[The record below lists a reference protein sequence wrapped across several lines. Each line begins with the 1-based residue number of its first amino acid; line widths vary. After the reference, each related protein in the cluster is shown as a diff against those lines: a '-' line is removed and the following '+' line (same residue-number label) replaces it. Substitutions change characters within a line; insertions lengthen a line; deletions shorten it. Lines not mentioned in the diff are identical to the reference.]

1 MKNEF
6 DEKWKFLLQVLVAKS
21 VRRTSIITFQKISN
35 FQEKKIHKR
44 NDFTLKKEMD
54 EARKK
59 RTQIQKM
66 LVRSFFGLLEILDM
80 ENSSMTKL
88 NSRH

>member
-59 RTQIQKM
+59 KKSKYRKCWLDHF
-66 LVRSFFGLLEILDM
+66 LVYWKFLIWK
-80 ENSSMTKL
+80 TPV
-88 NSRH
+88 